1 MEVSTC
7 SPANSGPG
15 CANYR
20 VQLPFLR
27 SALRQAREKM
37 NLERVATFSP
47 EEKERLADLLRAA
60 GDD

>member
-1 MEVSTC
+1 
-7 SPANSGPG
+7 
-15 CANYR
+15 